1 MMLCGSPGA
10 GGVLF
15 FYEAVRL
22 ECRDGEEDVE
32 VLG

>member
-1 MMLCGSPGA
+1 MRFTGR